1 MVDNKKEL
9 REKLTELKKQIK
21 ANAKDAHWAE
31 NALREYESLVG
42 QLKHEPI
49 VLDCGKEV
57 DEWAGETFR
66 ITKTTT
72 GVLFHTYG
80 GYSVFCTPNITSLYE
95 TLVNY
100 VDNKD
105 EYAKLDGEAKEE
117 HELALSALSYCI
129 NLPSFVCSDAG
140 FLYDTAG
147 HIVKYIREMSEQLL
161 NAPLHEET
169 PEDLEA
175 NEEFRQATLATNE
188 LADEISKEVED
199 IKSKQ

>member
-1 MVDNKKEL
+1 MVDKKEL
-9 REKLTELKKQIK
+9 REKLIELKKQIK
-21 ANAKDAHWAE
+21 ANAKDAHWCE

-57 DEWAGETFR
+57 DEWVGDTFR

-95 TLVNY
+95 TLVGY
-100 VDNKD
+100 VERKD
-105 EYAKLDGEAKEE
+105 EYAKLEGEAKEH
-117 HELALSALSYCI
+117 HELALSALAYCV
-129 NLPSFVCSDAG
+129 NLPSFVCSDEA

-147 HIVKYIREMSEQLL
+147 HIVKYLREMSEQLL
-161 NAPLHEET
+161 NAPLREET
-169 PEDLEA
+169 EEDLQA
-175 NEEFRQATLATNE
+175 NEDFRQATLATKE
-188 LADEISKEVED
+188 LVDEISKEVEE
-199 IKSKQ
+199 IKNKE

>member
-1 MVDNKKEL
+1 MVDNKKEV

-42 QLKHEPI
+42 QLRHEPI

-100 VDNKD
+100 VDNK
-105 EYAKLDGEAKEE
+105 EVYAKLEGEAKEI
-117 HELALSALSYCI
+117 HELSLSALAYCV
-129 NLPSFVCSDAG
+129 NLPSFVCSDEA

-147 HIVKYIREMSEQLL
+147 HIVKYLREMSEQLL
-161 NAPLHEET
+161 NAPLREET
-169 PEDLEA
+169 EEDLKA
-175 NEEFRQATLATNE
+175 NEEFREATLATKE
-188 LADEISKEVED
+188 LVDEISKEVEE
-199 IKSKQ
+199 INNKE

>member
-1 MVDNKKEL
+1 MVNNKKEL

-80 GYSVFCTPNITSLYE
+80 GYSVFCTPNITALYE

-105 EYAKLDGEAKEE
+105 EYAKLEGEAKEI
-117 HELALSALSYCI
+117 HELALSALAYCV
-129 NLPSFVCSDAG
+129 NLPSFVCSDEA

-147 HIVKYIREMSEQLL
+147 HIVKYLREMQDQLL
-161 NAPLHEET
+161 NAPLREET
-169 PEDLEA
+169 PEDLQA
-175 NEEFRQATLATNE
+175 NEEFRQATLATKE
-188 LADEISKEVED
+188 LVDEISKEVEE
-199 IKSKQ
+199 IKNKQ

>member
-1 MVDNKKEL
+1 MIDNKKEL
-9 REKLTELKKQIK
+9 REKLAELKIQIK

-42 QLKHEPI
+42 QLKHESI

-57 DEWAGETFR
+57 DEWTGETFR

-80 GYSVFCTPNITSLYE
+80 GYSVFCTPNIASLYE
-95 TLVNY
+95 TLVDY
-100 VDNKD
+100 IEKKD
-105 EYAKLDGEAKEE
+105 EYAKLEGEAKDE

-129 NLPSFVCSDAG
+129 TLPSFVCSDAE
-140 FLYDTAG
+140 FLYDTAVNIIK
-147 HIVKYIREMSEQLL
+147 HVRKTCDEFFDE
-161 NAPLHEET
+161 PLREET

-175 NEEFRQATLATNE
+175 NQAYKDAE
-188 LADEISKEVED
+188 LGMRDFVDQVSEEVEE
-199 IKSKQ
+199 IKNKQ

>member
-57 DEWAGETFR
+57 DEWRGETFR

-100 VDNKD
+100 VEKKD
-105 EYAKLDGEAKEE
+105 EYAKLEGEAKEM
-117 HELALSALSYCI
+117 HELSLSALAYCV
-129 NLPSFVCSDAG
+129 NLPSFVCSDEA

-147 HIVKYIREMSEQLL
+147 HIVKYLREMSEQLL
-161 NAPLHEET
+161 NQPLEEET
-169 PEDLEA
+169 PEDLKA
-175 NEEFRQATLATNE
+175 NEEFRQATSTAKE
-188 LADEISKEVED
+188 IVDEISKEVEE
-199 IKSKQ
+199 IKNKE

>member
-57 DEWAGETFR
+57 DEWTGETFR

-100 VDNKD
+100 VEKKD
-105 EYAKLDGEAKEE
+105 EYNKLEGEAKET
-117 HELALSALSYCI
+117 HDLALSALAYCV
-129 NLPSFVCSDAG
+129 NLPSFVCSDEA

-147 HIVKYIREMSEQLL
+147 HIIKYLREIQEQLL
-161 NAPLHEET
+161 NTPLREET
-169 PEDLEA
+169 PEDLQA
-175 NEEFRQATLATNE
+175 NEEFRQATLATKE
-188 LADEISKEVED
+188 LVDEISKEVEE
-199 IKSKQ
+199 IKNKQ

>member
-21 ANAKDAHWAE
+21 ANAKDAHWVE
-31 NALREYESLVG
+31 NALREYESIVG

-49 VLDCGKEV
+49 ALDCGKEV
-57 DEWAGETFR
+57 DEWTGETFR

-105 EYAKLDGEAKEE
+105 EYAKLEGEAKEM
-117 HELALSALSYCI
+117 HELSLSALAYCV
-129 NLPSFVCSDAG
+129 NLPSFVCSDEA

-147 HIVKYIREMSEQLL
+147 HIVKYLREMQDQLL

-169 PEDLEA
+169 PEDLQA
-175 NEEFRQATLATNE
+175 NEEFRQATLATKE
-188 LADEISKEVED
+188 LVDEISKEVEE

>member
-1 MVDNKKEL
+1 MIDNKKKL

-21 ANAKDAHWAE
+21 ANAKDAHWVE
-31 NALREYESLVG
+31 NALREYESLIG
-42 QLKHEPI
+42 RLKHEPI

-100 VDNKD
+100 VEKKD
-105 EYAKLDGEAKEE
+105 EYAKLEGEAKEM
-117 HELALSALSYCI
+117 HELSLSALAYCV
-129 NLPSFVCSDAG
+129 NLPSFVCSDEA

-147 HIVKYIREMSEQLL
+147 HIVKYLREMSEQQL
-161 NAPLHEET
+161 NAPLREET
-169 PEDLEA
+169 EGDLKA
-175 NEEFRQATLATNE
+175 NEEFRQATLATKD
-188 LADEISKEVED
+188 LVDEISKEVED

>member
-1 MVDNKKEL
+1 MKDKKEL
-9 REKLTELKKQIK
+9 REKLNELKSQIK

-42 QLKHEPI
+42 QLKHEPV

-72 GVLFHTYG
+72 GILFHTYG

-95 TLVNY
+95 TLNNY
-100 VDNKD
+100 VEKKD
-105 EYAKLDGEAKEE
+105 EYEKLEGEARDN
-117 HELALSALSYCI
+117 HELELSALSYCI
-129 NLPSFVCSDAG
+129 NLPSFVCSDAN

-147 HIVKYIREMSEQLL
+147 HIITYLREMSESLL
-161 NAPLHEET
+161 QMPLHEET
-169 PEDLEA
+169 EEDLKA
-175 NEEFRQATLATNE
+175 NQEYRDATLATKE
-188 LADEISKEVED
+188 LVNEISKEVEV
-199 IKSKQ
+199 IKKNQ

>member
-57 DEWAGETFR
+57 DEWTGETFR

-72 GVLFHTYG
+72 GVLFHSYG

-95 TLVNY
+95 TLVDY
-100 VDNKD
+100 VENKD
-105 EYAKLDGEAKEE
+105 VYAKLEGEAKEI
-117 HELALSALSYCI
+117 HELSLSALAYCV
-129 NLPSFVCSDAG
+129 NLPSFVCSDEG
-140 FLYDTAG
+140 FMYDTAG
-147 HIVKYIREMSEQLL
+147 HIVKYLREMSEQLL
-161 NAPLHEET
+161 NQPLHEET

-175 NEEFRQATLATNE
+175 NEEFRQATLATKE
-188 LADEISKEVED
+188 LVDEISKEVEE
-199 IKSKQ
+199 IKNKQ